1 MHQQLEDY
9 ILTKKREFLLVT
21 IVILRTTKLFA
32 YIYIYIYPEYCKKGE
47 KIEETTFANKYIFFN
62 QTFIGMSFLKQK
74 CTAQSYTGKERK
86 AC

>member
-32 YIYIYIYPEYCKKGE
+32 YINTCMYIYPEYYRKGE
-47 KIEETTFANKYIFFN
+47 RN
-62 QTFIGMSFLKQK
+62 
-74 CTAQSYTGKERK
+74 
-86 AC
+86 